1 MNMAEFIGRKR
12 LTDMDE
18 LRSTDRN
25 ITPLAIRCPSHM
37 SRHVMECLGMSRV
50 TIEDGKVTE
59 VTKPCVR
66 FCPLFAKRGI
76 QELDEDTVRE
86 NIEFRIRSFG
96 MCSED
101 RETEMDDVLSFG
113 ISETMSRALRDNRID
128 AVVLAADGCGTAVV
142 TDPRIVQG
150 LGGRISGIV
159 ETEPIQKVVE
169 AVGADNM
176 VDPETARID
185 MEAGADLAHAK
196 GYRRFALTTPSVEVA
211 ERIRTKYGDSVVL
224 IGVHTTGMSEQD
236 AERAFGVFDIITAC
250 ASKHLRE
257 ECHKRPGTLVAGNK
271 VPVYGVTSIG
281 KELVQAKLDELGRRA
296 WDPSVPEEPPRPLI

>member
-1 MNMAEFIGRKR
+1 
-12 LTDMDE
+12 
-18 LRSTDRN
+18 
-25 ITPLAIRCPSHM
+25 M

-59 VTKPCVR
+59 VTEPRVK
-66 FCPLFAKRGI
+66 FCPLFAKLRGI
-76 QELDEDTVRE
+76 TELNEDTIRE
-86 NIEFRIRSFG
+86 NIEFRIDSFG

-113 ISETMSRALRDNRID
+113 ISETMSRALRDGRID

-159 ETEPIQKVVE
+159 ETEPIPKVVE
-169 AVGADNM
+169 AVGAENM
-176 VDPETARID
+176 VDPDTARID
-185 MEAGADLAHAK
+185 MEAGADLAHSK
-196 GYRRFALTTPSVEVA
+196 GYRRFALTTPSVDVA
-211 ERIRTKYGDSVVL
+211 KRLRTKYGDSVIL
-224 IGVHTTGMSEQD
+224 IGVHTTGISEDD
-236 AERAFGVFDIITAC
+236 ARDAFDVFDIITAC

-257 ECHKRPGTLVAGNK
+257 ECRRRPEILVAGNK
-271 VPVYGVTSIG
+271 VPVYGVSDIG
-281 KELVQAKLDELGRRA
+281 KTMVQAKLDELGRKA

>member
-1 MNMAEFIGRKR
+1 
-12 LTDMDE
+12 
-18 LRSTDRN
+18 
-25 ITPLAIRCPSHM
+25 M

-59 VTKPCVR
+59 VTEPRVK
-66 FCPLFAKRGI
+66 FCPLFAKLRGI
-76 QELDEDTVRE
+76 TELNEDTIRE
-86 NIEFRIRSFG
+86 NIEFRIDSFG

-113 ISETMSRALRDNRID
+113 ISETMSRALRDGRID

-159 ETEPIQKVVE
+159 ETEPIPKVVE
-169 AVGADNM
+169 AVGAENM
-176 VDPETARID
+176 VDPDTARID
-185 MEAGADLAHAK
+185 MEAGADLAHSK
-196 GYRRFALTTPSVEVA
+196 GYRRFALTTPSVDVA
-211 ERIRTKYGDSVVL
+211 KRLRTKYGDSVIL
-224 IGVHTTGMSEQD
+224 IGVHTTGISEDD
-236 AERAFGVFDIITAC
+236 ARDAFDVFDIITTC

-257 ECHKRPGTLVAGNK
+257 ECRRRPEILVAGNK
-271 VPVYGVTSIG
+271 VPVYGVSDIG
-281 KELVQAKLDELGRRA
+281 KTMVQAKLDELGRKA